1 MIKKLGE
8 VYETRDFGMFKVI
21 NGNRKDIQRRK
32 NKVKK
37 SVESVGYIP
46 APIIV
51 NEKMEVIDGQARLAY
66 CKEYDVPIAYFVV
79 DGLTVDDCIAMNIS
93 ATNWGVMDYISSY
106 ADRGYPSYVLAT
118 KLISNSPYSIRPSLW
133 ALLLKN
139 SYNTNDE
146 IQNGTLD
153 VDEAAYERAIAIIEY
168 WKRFDDIITNRKAE
182 FLMALGYCYLM
193 PEVDNELLVKKIHL
207 RPRDFQMIAN
217 VTDAIDVIED
227 VYNVR
232 NRNHVYIETEYLKYI
247 DTNSHGGV
255 SANIISKRKHGRRI
269 NNKA

>member
-1 MIKKLGE
+1 M
-8 VYETRDFGMFKVI
+8 V
-21 NGNRKDIQRRK
+21 
-32 NKVKK
+32 
-37 SVESVGYIP
+37 
-46 APIIV
+46 
-51 NEKMEVIDGQARLAY
+51 
-66 CKEYDVPIAYFVV
+66 
-79 DGLTVDDCIAMNIS
+79 TVDDCIAMNIS